1 MPINYLNYLTNNIT
15 ANTVVY
21 SPTAAGIQA
30 TVVGMTICNNTA
42 NTAVANVKLISST
55 TSANII
61 SNLSIP
67 AGLSLNVVDASKIIV
82 QQGNSLA
89 VTSSQS
95 VDVVISSI
103 EVT

>member
-1 MPINYLNYLTNNIT
+1 MPINYLNYISNNIT

-21 SPTAAGIQA
+21 TPNTTNVQA
-30 TVVGMTICNNTA
+30 TIVGMIICNNTA
-42 NTAVANVKLISST
+42 NTAIANVKIISST

-82 QQGNSLA
+82 QQNNSIA

-103 EVT
+103 EVS